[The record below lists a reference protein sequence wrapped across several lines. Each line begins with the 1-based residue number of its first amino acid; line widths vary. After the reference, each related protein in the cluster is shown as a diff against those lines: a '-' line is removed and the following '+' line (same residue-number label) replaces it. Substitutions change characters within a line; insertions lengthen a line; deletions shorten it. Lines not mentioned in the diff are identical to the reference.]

1 MARAIGVDIGDH
13 TIKVV
18 ELSGSARSF
27 KVQRVAIR
35 PVPGD
40 IKPDEIEIAD
50 EEDDEAPPPP
60 SREERISEVLKEI
73 FRELALPKEDTC
85 SSFHARNSM
94 IREINVPF
102 FDDDQIRKVVRFE
115 AENHLHS
122 QAIDDVVVN
131 WVKTGETKD
140 GSRLTIFA
148 SPKDRLASSIATM
161 RRAGIDPAAVDLDA
175 TALYTTLDAT
185 GLIAAHPT
193 CVVLHVG
200 ASSTNLILVV
210 EGRPRVFRAFPLGTG
225 ALESALAHQLG
236 AGHGHRRGADAHK
249 DDLFVAA
256 GDLPAAPGTP
266 EASKS
271 LAQVETDVVSEE
283 REAFVNKLHREV
295 IRSLAAVR
303 TETPPERLLLT
314 GGGALL
320 DGVDEALAARFG
332 LPVERL
338 DLLDHVDAKD
348 RGSDPEYAG
357 AALGPAI
364 GCALRMLGR
373 NPLGIELLR
382 DEFAPRN
389 TFDVVRTALATLLTL
404 GFLLM
409 AALTLSNKKELEA
422 EQAEFGGRHAI
433 AKFIFRE
440 AEGDYL
446 QQVEAETEE
455 GARIRVDRWLKSTA
469 DDPKSITR
477 MFTQMGRRLDY
488 LRDQMGLSEKIPPLP
503 SALEAMAAF
512 YAALQT
518 VDRAELGNFRIER
531 MSIRTRQLQATILAE
546 STSGHER
553 ARAAL
558 EASPYFQ
565 RRAKNPRAIVE
576 LGSSTTEG
584 DMRKQ
589 EYTISFGD
597 EE

>member
-35 PVPGD
+35 PVPGE
-40 IKPDEIEIAD
+40 PERPEVEVTTEGDEPP
-50 EEDDEAPPPP
+50 PPPP
-60 SREERISEVLKEI
+60 SRDERISEAVREI
-73 FRELALPKEDTC
+73 FKEFALPKEDTC
-85 SSFHARNSM
+85 SAFHARTSM

-102 FDDDQIRKVVRFE
+102 FEDDQIRKVVKFE

-122 QAIDDVVVN
+122 QAIDDVVIN

-140 GSRLTIFA
+140 GSRLTVFA
-148 SPKDRLASSIATM
+148 SPKDRLAASIAIM
-161 RRAGIDPAAVDLDA
+161 RRAGVDPAAVDLDA
-175 TALYTTLDAT
+175 TALYTALDAT
-185 GLIAAHPT
+185 GLIATYPT

-225 ALESALAHQLG
+225 ALEAALAHQLG
-236 AGHGHRRGADAHK
+236 PRARGRESGARR

-271 LAQVETDVVSEE
+271 LAQVETDVIADE

-303 TETPPERLLLT
+303 TEAPPERLLLT

-320 DGVDEALAARFG
+320 EGVDEALAARFG

-338 DLLDHVDAKD
+338 DILDHIDAKD
-348 RGSDPEYAG
+348 RGNDPAYAG

-389 TFDVVRTALATLLTL
+389 TFDVIRTAIATLLTL
-404 GFLLM
+404 GFLLV
-409 AALTLSNKKELEA
+409 ALLMWTGKMELQA
-422 EQAEFGGRHAI
+422 EQARFSEKYAI
-433 AKFIFRE
+433 AKFIFSSAE
-440 AEGDYL
+440 AEYL
-446 QQVEAETEE
+446 KAVEAQTPEAAA
-455 GARIRVDRWLKSTA
+455 ARIDRWLKQAA
-469 DDPKSITR
+469 DDPTR
-477 MFTQMGRRLDY
+477 IQRMQRQLTRRLDY
-488 LRDQMGLSEKIPPLP
+488 LRDQMGLSERIPALP
-503 SALEAMAAF
+503 SALEAWSAF
-512 YAALQT
+512 YEALQSA
-518 VDRAELGNFRIER
+518 DRADLGNFRVDR
-531 MSIRTRQLQATILAE
+531 LSIRPRQLQATILAE
-546 STSGHER
+546 TTAAHEK
-553 ARAAL
+553 ARQLL
-558 EASPYFQ
+558 ESSPYFQ
-565 RRAKNPRAIVE
+565 KRAKNPRAIVE

-584 DMRKQ
+584 DMKKQ

-597 EE
+597 ED